1 VITGSSIVNYVYC
14 SWQESDQPDLDWK
27 PSELQP
33 DLNNADSDEEFDK
46 LLHRELESDY
56 WLTQFSTCTSKIQ
69 VAAVVDKV
77 FKWCERQIDNKKTLM
92 SFAHAKAAPPVN
104 NMGEAP
110 VVLARAFETFV
121 FKLLQDCDMEVGL
134 HLLQLHLLMI
144 CLNAAVLLLVGYVL
158 ASIY

>member
-1 VITGSSIVNYVYC
+1 VCC
-14 SWQESDQPDLDWK
+14 SRQESDQPDLDWK

-56 WLTQFSTCTSKIQ
+56 WLKQFSTCTSKIQ

-92 SFAHAKAAPPVN
+92 SFAHAKAAPPVD
-104 NMGEAP
+104 NMGGAP
-110 VVLARAFETFV
+110 VALARAFEIFV
-121 FKLLQDCDMEVGL
+121 FKLLPDCEIEVAL

-144 CLNAAVLLLVGYVL
+144 CKRCCVIACRLC
-158 ASIY
+158 SC